1 MSSRW
6 GVTLPSGPCRPL
18 AVPRLGAAEAL
29 ADFAPGRRVV
39 GMNRG
44 QFSLGDLLRAVLLD
58 HTGPADVTIA
68 AWAAGKED
76 IRLLVSL
83 ARQGQ
88 IRRLRWFLDRSFAR
102 LHPDYTAEI
111 VRDFGDGSVVVTNNH
126 AKVVLVG
133 NEEWAVS
140 IRSSMNMN
148 RNRRLEQFDIDDNR
162 AIHDFFAAAF
172 DEVAAGMGLGPAKGC
187 GLVTAVFDGLTFG
200 EQQDEGLLVDDL
212 DLDDLLGALD

>member
-18 AVPRLGAAEAL
+18 AVPRPGAAEAL

-88 IRRLRWFLDRSFAR
+88 IRRLRWFLDRSFER
-102 LHPDYTAEI
+102 LHADYTAEV
-111 VRDFGDGSVVVTNNH
+111 VRLFGPGSVVVTNNH

-133 NEEWAVS
+133 NDEWAVT

-172 DEVAAGMGLGPAKGC
+172 DEVARGMGLGPAASC
-187 GLVTAVFDGLTFG
+187 ARVSAVFDGL
-200 EQQDEGLLVDDL
+200 
-212 DLDDLLGALD
+212 LLGAADPEEDDDLAALLAALD